1 MCIRD
6 RPLNTYLDQ
15 TFTCSCGKEHY
26 APLKVVRI
34 GPSALNDLPRIAR
47 EQGFQSLYLVSDT
60 TTYQIAG
67 KRCLELLE
75 AAGAK
80 AKLIQLT
87 HTGFDEATLGCL
99 LYTSRCV

>member
-1 MCIRD
+1 MEMPQKPQ
-6 RPLNTYLDQ
+6 PLNTYLDH

-67 KRCLELLE
+67 
-75 AAGAK
+75 
-80 AKLIQLT
+80 
-87 HTGFDEATLGCL
+87 
-99 LYTSRCV
+99 